1 MSLRW
6 RIAIGLAVIAALVCA
21 LGAATA
27 YVTTRN
33 RLESAVD
40 DSLLAGAR
48 AAELRPG
55 NRPGGPVGGVTVF
68 GGCPPPGF
76 IGGSAAQVVD
86 QEGVKT
92 PCFVGSLTL
101 PYNAS
106 DRRLEVGEAGLR
118 SVSIDGSEYRLL
130 TLPRTDGSVFQV
142 ARS

>member
-33 RLESAVD
+33 RLESNVD

-55 NRPGGPVGGVTVF
+55 GGVRQGPGGTATF
-68 GGCPPPGF
+68 FNGCPPPGA
-76 IGGSAAQVVD
+76 ITGSAAQVVGID
-86 QEGVKT
+86 GTKT
-92 PCFVGSLTL
+92 PCFVGSM
-101 PYNAS
+101 
-106 DRRLEVGEAGLR
+106 
-118 SVSIDGSEYRLL
+118 
-130 TLPRTDGSVFQV
+130 
-142 ARS
+142 